1 MPQQDTTNDSTGR
14 VIEIPLGQL
23 LLDPKNPRLPFVGS
37 GRVTQERILD
47 YMLREGNIAELMGA
61 IGEIGFQ
68 PSEPL
73 LVTLVKEDDPDWD
86 PVTNPRDP
94 LYYVVEGN
102 RRLTA
107 VTLLLNPEIANYRQ
121 KTVLAAAD
129 EAVFHPAKLPAL
141 VFAKRDDLLDYL
153 GYRHITGTKPWGAL
167 EKAIYLDQL
176 RTVRQVTDFR
186 SLAKTIGS
194 RSDYVAKLLT
204 GLKVY
209 RAIEEADFFDLSGV
223 DRSTVSFSL
232 ITTALGYAKL
242 NAFLGLTS
250 ARDYDADGLDENNLR
265 KLTDWMFRPLPDGR
279 KSRLGDSRNLGDLGE
294 VVAEPA
300 ALEAFEAGR
309 PLSEAILF
317 TGAPTEIYRAAV
329 NDSLT
334 RLQDAQAGV
343 SKARGLSQSDLEVLR
358 DITRLS
364 RDLARIVE
372 GRVNE
377 EEL

>member
-1 MPQQDTTNDSTGR
+1 MPTPDVRELPTDQ
-14 VIEIPLGQL
+14 IFEIPVGQL
-23 LLDPKNPRLPFVGS
+23 LLDPLNPRLPFVGA
-37 GRVTQERILD
+37 GRVSQDRIID

-68 PSEPL
+68 RSEPL
-73 LVTLVKEDDPDWD
+73 LVTPVKEGEPDWD
-86 PVTNPRDP
+86 PGRPTDSP

-107 VTLLLNPEIANYRQ
+107 VLLLLDPQRAEYRR
-121 KTVLAAAD
+121 TTITAVAS
-129 EAVFHPAKLPAL
+129 EATHHPAEVPVL
-141 VFAKRDDLLDYL
+141 VFPAREDLLDYL

-176 RTVRQVTDFR
+176 RRARGATDFQA
-186 SLAKTIGS
+186 LAKTIGS

-209 RAIEEADFFDLSGV
+209 RTIEDADFFDLPGV

-242 NAFLGLTS
+242 NAFIGLTS
-250 ARDYDADGLDENNLR
+250 ARDHEADGLDRDALR
-265 KLTDWMFRPLPDGR
+265 QLTEWMFRPGVEG
-279 KSRLGDSRNLGDLGE
+279 KTRLGDSRNLGDLGE

-300 ALEAFEAGR
+300 ALEAFESGR
-309 PLSEAILF
+309 PLTEAVLL
-317 TGAPTEIYRAAV
+317 TGQPTEVYRAAV
-329 NDSLT
+329 EDAFS

-343 SKARGLSQSDLEVLR
+343 NKARDLVESDAE
-358 DITRLS
+358 RLKDVS
-364 RDLARIVE
+364 RLARDLARIVE
-372 GRVNE
+372 GRIFDDE
-377 EEL
+377 D